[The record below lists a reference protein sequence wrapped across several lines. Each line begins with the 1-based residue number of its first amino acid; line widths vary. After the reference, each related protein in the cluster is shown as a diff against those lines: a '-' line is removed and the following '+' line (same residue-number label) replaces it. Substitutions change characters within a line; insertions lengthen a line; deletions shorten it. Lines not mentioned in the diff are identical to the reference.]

1 MDSRVRGNDGHEA
14 IDRFTQKSCRT
25 VVRFRGNDGL
35 WEYLHQCWGS
45 AVPHPSLRGYYWRTG
60 EMTLLD
66 CVTFTAVLSMVMSRG
81 W

>member
-1 MDSRVRGNDGHEA
+1 MAVIPAFAGMTAFGSISINVGVRLCL
-14 IDRFTQKSCRT
+14 T
-25 VVRFRGNDGL
+25 
-35 WEYLHQCWGS
+35 
-45 AVPHPSLRGYYWRTG
+45 PSLRGYYWRTG